1 MPPHPRP
8 DLPQCGNGAESVM
21 STPQSLLQAT
31 INRLSARLGTQLADR
46 VAEFAVFAQDAP
58 QRLQQEFSL
67 FWEEVEQEARRLDH
81 GDSGPAPETSPSPSN
96 DPQDQIDALRAQVAT
111 LARKLE
117 SPLRGRGSAGSV

>member
-1 MPPHPRP
+1 
-8 DLPQCGNGAESVM
+8 M

-31 INRLSARLGTQLADR
+31 INRLSARLGSQLADR

-81 GDSGPAPETSPSPSN
+81 EDAAPAAVRTPAPSN

-117 SPLRGRGSAGSV
+117 SPLRGGGPAGSV

>member
-1 MPPHPRP
+1 
-8 DLPQCGNGAESVM
+8 M

-31 INRLSARLGTQLADR
+31 INRLSARLGSQLADR
-46 VAEFAVFAQDAP
+46 VAELAVLAQDAP

-81 GDSGPAPETSPSPSN
+81 GETAPAAEGRSATSN

-117 SPLRGRGSAGSV
+117 SPLRGGGPAGSV

>member
-1 MPPHPRP
+1 
-8 DLPQCGNGAESVM
+8 M

-31 INRLSARLGTQLADR
+31 INRLSARLGSQLADR
-46 VAEFAVFAQDAP
+46 VAELAVFAQDAP

-67 FWEEVEQEARRLDH
+67 FWEEVEQEARRLEH
-81 GDSGPAPETSPSPSN
+81 ADSAPAAEGSPAPSS

-117 SPLRGRGSAGSV
+117 SPLRGGGQAGSI

>member
-1 MPPHPRP
+1 
-8 DLPQCGNGAESVM
+8 M

-31 INRLSARLGTQLADR
+31 INRLGARLGSQLADR
-46 VAEFAVFAQDAP
+46 VAELAVFAQDAP

-67 FWEEVEQEARRLDH
+67 FWEEVEQEAHRLEN
-81 GDSGPAPETSPSPSN
+81 GDAAPAAEGSPAPPS

-117 SPLRGRGSAGSV
+117 SPLRGGGQAGSV

>member
-1 MPPHPRP
+1 
-8 DLPQCGNGAESVM
+8 M
-21 STPQSLLQAT
+21 STPQTLLQAT
-31 INRLSARLGTQLADR
+31 INRLSARLGSQLADR
-46 VAEFAVFAQDAP
+46 VAELAVLAQDAP

-81 GDSGPAPETSPSPSN
+81 GESAPATEGGRSATSN

-117 SPLRGRGSAGSV
+117 SPLRGGGPAGSV